1 MRAAARNP
9 RRGSTMVESAFVT
22 VVLLVMLMGI
32 ADFGRM
38 GFAYN
43 SIAFAS
49 HRAAR
54 WAATRGSTSGHA
66 ASASD
71 IQGDAQANLAAL
83 DTAALTVGVTWSPN
97 NNPGSTVQV
106 QVTYNF
112 KTMLIPISS
121 TFLTLKST
129 SAQLITQ

>member
-1 MRAAARNP
+1 VK

-22 VVLLVMLMGI
+22 TVFLILLMGI

-43 SIAFAS
+43 SIAFAA

-54 WAATRGSTSGHA
+54 WAATRGSASGHA
-66 ASASD
+66 ASVAD
-71 IQGDAQANLAAL
+71 VQADAQANVAAL
-83 DTAALTVGVTWSPN
+83 DNTALTVGVMWSPN

-106 QVTYNF
+106 QLTYNF
-112 KTMLIPISS
+112 KALLIPISS
-121 TFLTLKST
+121 TTLTLKST
-129 SAQLITQ
+129 SAQIITQ